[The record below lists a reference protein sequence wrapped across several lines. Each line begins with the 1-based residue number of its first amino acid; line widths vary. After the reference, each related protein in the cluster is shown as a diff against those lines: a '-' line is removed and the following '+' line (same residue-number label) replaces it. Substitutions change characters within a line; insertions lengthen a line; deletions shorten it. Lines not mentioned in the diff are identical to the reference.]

1 MIASLFALLAL
12 SAQPA
17 QPSQAQV
24 QAEAEVQVQTPAGNA
39 QADVEAAA
47 DAAAQEPQEE
57 IVCRRRLRPSER
69 VGQRHRVV
77 RDCRPKSEWENSRNR
92 GD

>member
-1 MIASLFALLAL
+1 MIASLFALLVM

-17 QPSQAQV
+17 PS
-24 QAEAEVQVQTPAGNA
+24 EVQVEAEADVQAQTPAGNA
-39 QADVEAAA
+39 QADTEADA

-92 GD
+92 RH